1 MLDRIVRK
9 FFNQHYYFLKKK
21 KKKWGK
27 ANLNEIVLKK
37 KNQKKKPQT
46 MESKNVPIEN
56 LGGNQEKKRGQEL
69 KYCLNITFSKIIPDE
84 KQKLVVKSQDHLL
97 NSHFWFV
104 LN

>member
-1 MLDRIVRK
+1 
-9 FFNQHYYFLKKK
+9 
-21 KKKWGK
+21 
-27 ANLNEIVLKK
+27 
-37 KNQKKKPQT
+37 